1 MFQSK
6 NSSFLDTVLTWNG
19 FFSNVGKWVG
29 GYIDHSTPEECAHVL
44 TQTFRETQMKAI
56 DSQPWTACDRET
68 MPSAATQGPK
78 RAEGSVWK
86 KDAMHACF
94 NCLGYWPGG

>member
-1 MFQSK
+1 
-6 NSSFLDTVLTWNG
+6 
-19 FFSNVGKWVG
+19 
-29 GYIDHSTPEECAHVL
+29 
-44 TQTFRETQMKAI
+44 MKAI

-78 RAEGSVWK
+78 RTEGSVWK